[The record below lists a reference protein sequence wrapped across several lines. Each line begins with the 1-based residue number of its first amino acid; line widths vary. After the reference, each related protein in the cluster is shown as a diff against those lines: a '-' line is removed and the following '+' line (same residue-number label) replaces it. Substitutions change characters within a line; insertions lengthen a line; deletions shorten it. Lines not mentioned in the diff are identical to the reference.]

1 VLDRKGDRVLP
12 VYYSDNYVSLLAGE
26 KKHIEVRCP
35 DRGAHC
41 VRIALR
47 GWNVVN
53 QEVDVRGGEP

>member
-1 VLDRKGDRVLP
+1 
-12 VYYSDNYVSLLAGE
+12 LLAGE
-26 KKHIEVRCP
+26 KKHIEVLCP